1 MGWGWQLFRAQ
12 IFFKQSSCFQVCTLS
27 CILWQLI
34 TSKPRVLHENIISF
48 LFGIPLCRHLVCN
61 FSSDNYPSTC
71 FPSFTKQLKSWK
83 CWSLFGP
90 SPAFLCSPVCLSFF
104 LSSLSFFPPPPS
116 HPFLL
121 PFPLPLPLCELRRIW
136 EGRSD
141 KCTRMP
147 WCLARHRDWGSQN
160 TPYSMQKNWLQIR

>member
-34 TSKPRVLHENIISF
+34 TSKPRVLRENIISF

-71 FPSFTKQLKSWK
+71 FPSFTKQLRSWN

-104 LSSLSFFPPPPS
+104 LILSHSF
-116 HPFLL
+116 H
-121 PFPLPLPLCELRRIW
+121 LPLPIPSSSLFPSLSLSANLGGFEKGEVINAH
-136 EGRSD
+136 E
-141 KCTRMP
+141 
-147 WCLARHRDWGSQN
+147 CLDV
-160 TPYSMQKNWLQIR
+160 